1 MFAIQLDEHY
11 MDGAN
16 DTIPKLENKNIS
28 AMEYAKCE
36 IALANIKPIH
46 CECQCHGI
54 LLENW
59 KWFTIAQMP
68 NHFTWKFGTF
78 AKMAMKS

>member
-1 MFAIQLDEHY
+1 

-16 DTIPKLENKNIS
+16 DTIPKLENKNIN

-36 IALANIKPIH
+36 ITLANIKPIH

-59 KWFTIAQMP
+59 K
-68 NHFTWKFGTF
+68 
-78 AKMAMKS
+78 